1 MKKYQLYFFVLKA
14 VVLAQIVFLAAGF
27 EIAKSPMFA
36 FVDGLFKLSL
46 GLFLGFYFWL
56 TPPKGIDWE
65 DSIIISIGGF
75 LILTEIRF
83 APLIKLYETRDW
95 TISQLVSVKNGQ
107 ESSNENTPQ

>member
-1 MKKYQLYFFVLKA
+1 MKKYQLYFFVLKFI
-14 VVLAQIVFLAAGF
+14 VLAQIVLLAAGF
-27 EIAKSPMFA
+27 EVAKSPIFA

-56 TPPKGIDWE
+56 SPPKGIDWE

-75 LILTEIRF
+75 LILTEIQF

-95 TISQLVSVKNGQ
+95 TIERAFALKNGL
-107 ESSNENTPQ
+107 ETSSNNTPQ